1 MVFLY
6 HNAGNACKNGFMFLQ
21 PAYFDIK
28 SLAKEPHFGKYVF
41 IYNFLT
47 VALPELIRLQHV
59 SELLMSLFSCQG
71 DNNS

>member
-1 MVFLY
+1 MWEMHVKMVLCFCNL
-6 HNAGNACKNGFMFLQ
+6 LTLT
-21 PAYFDIK
+21 K
-28 SLAKEPHFGKYVF
+28 SLTKEPHFGKYVF

-47 VALPELIRLQHV
+47 VALPELIRLQQV